1 MDYGLPGF
9 SVRGLLQARIVE
21 WVVIPFSRGSSRP
34 TAQTWVSCILY
45 HLSHQG
51 LALTL
56 LVNSQILTI
65 SWASLV
71 AQLVKNLPAMQET
84 WVQFPVGKSPWR
96 RKWQP
101 TPVLL
106 PGEFHGQRSQT
117 GCSPW
122 DCKESDMTVWL
133 SLSLEFNLILQN
145 FISKFYKYSN

>member
-1 MDYGLPGF
+1 MNYSLPGF
-9 SVRGLLQARIVE
+9 SVPGLLQARILE
-21 WVVIPFSRGSSRP
+21 WVAIPFSRGSSRP
-34 TAQTWVSCILY
+34 RDQTRVSCILY
-45 HLSHQG
+45 RLSHQG

-56 LVNSQILTI
+56 LVSSQILTI

-84 WVQFPVGKSPWR
+84 WVQFPVGKIPWR
-96 RKWQP
+96 RKWQR

-106 PGEFHGQRSQT
+106 HGEFHGQRNQT

-122 DCKESDMTVWL
+122 DCKESDMTVRL